1 MIRPG
6 PANHIIDVPG
16 IKVGH
21 AHDKKAITGVTVVLP
36 DHPAVAAV
44 ECRGGAPC
52 TRETE
57 LLRPENL
64 VEHVHALVLSGG
76 SVQGLETACGVS
88 DWLKEQK
95 RGFPVGGDQVVP
107 IVPAACIFDLNNGG
121 DKSRTGSKEYHQM
134 GIQAVS
140 SAGRDPGLGNLGA
153 GTGAKAGRLKGGVGS
168 VSLVDDDGRMV
179 GALTIS
185 NPFGSVTLPERP
197 EFWAWPFER
206 NLEFGGLSAPNP
218 EKSLPL
224 NYDHDPTF
232 QEVTNTTL
240 MVVAL
245 NVDLTRS
252 QALRV
257 AIMAQDGLARAIR
270 PSHCPNDGDT
280 LFVICTG
287 EKEHPPG
294 DTAGLLKLGMMAADC
309 VARSIPRGVYEAE
322 SLGRWPSYRDFHKLN
337 KI

>member
-1 MIRPG
+1 
-6 PANHIIDVPG
+6 
-16 IKVGH
+16 
-21 AHDKKAITGVTVVLP
+21 
-36 DHPAVAAV
+36 
-44 ECRGGAPC
+44 
-52 TRETE
+52 
-57 LLRPENL
+57 
-64 VEHVHALVLSGG
+64 
-76 SVQGLETACGVS
+76 
-88 DWLKEQK
+88 
-95 RGFPVGGDQVVP
+95 
-107 IVPAACIFDLNNGG
+107 
-121 DKSRTGSKEYHQM
+121 
-134 GIQAVS
+134 
-140 SAGRDPGLGNLGA
+140 
-153 GTGAKAGRLKGGVGS
+153 
-168 VSLVDDDGRMV
+168 
-179 GALTIS
+179 
-185 NPFGSVTLPERP
+185 
-197 EFWAWPFER
+197 
-206 NLEFGGLSAPNP
+206 
-218 EKSLPL
+218 
-224 NYDHDPTF
+224 
-232 QEVTNTTL
+232 